1 MLAIVL
7 FIFAIWSDKIK
18 VRSPFIMAGLIMC
31 CIGFAINISDVSI
44 GVKYFGTFFCVAG
57 SYAAFPGVVA
67 WYVHCGI
74 AVTIREKDVMM
85 TPSIQPGLEIISQAN
100 TNAVW
105 E

>member
-1 MLAIVL
+1 
-7 FIFAIWSDKIK
+7 
-18 VRSPFIMAGLIMC
+18 MC

-100 TNAVW
+100 TNVVW
-105 E
+105 EWPCTLGLGTSEERLPATSIALKTLPATS